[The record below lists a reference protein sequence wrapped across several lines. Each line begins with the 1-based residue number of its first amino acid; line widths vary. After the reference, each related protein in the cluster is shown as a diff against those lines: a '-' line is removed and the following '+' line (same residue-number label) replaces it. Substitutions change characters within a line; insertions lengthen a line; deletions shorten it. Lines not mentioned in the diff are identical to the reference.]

1 MKYETHDVVRER
13 LLSEHPEVRE
23 EYERLK
29 PRYEVVAKLI
39 RARHELQLT
48 QAQLAER
55 MGTTQNAIS
64 RLESG
69 QSDPRLDTLVRAA
82 HALGRDLTIRFAES
96 ESASNP

>member
-1 MKYETHDVVRER
+1 MKHETHDVVRER
-13 LLSEHPEVRE
+13 LLNEHPEVRH

-29 PRYEVVAKLI
+29 PRYEVIAKLI
-39 RARHELQLT
+39 QARHDLNLT

-69 QSDPRLDTLVRAA
+69 ESNPRLDTLVRAA
-82 HALGRDLTIRFAES
+82 RALGRDLTIEFAEMGS
-96 ESASNP
+96 GSNR

>member
-1 MKYETHDVVRER
+1 MKYETHQEVRER
-13 LLSEHPEVRE
+13 LLNEHPELRE

-29 PRYEVVAKLI
+29 PRYDVIAKLI
-39 RARHELQLT
+39 RARNELNLT

-69 QSDPRLDTLVRAA
+69 ELNPRLDTLVRAA
-82 HALGRDLTIRFAES
+82 HALGRDLTIEFAEAGS
-96 ESASNP
+96 GSSR

>member
-1 MKYETHDVVRER
+1 MKYETHQEVRER
-13 LLSEHPEVRE
+13 LLNEHPELRE

-29 PRYEVVAKLI
+29 PRYEVIAKLI
-39 RARHELQLT
+39 RARNELNLT

-69 QSDPRLDTLVRAA
+69 ESNPRLDTLVRAA
-82 HALGRDLTIRFAES
+82 HALGRDLTIEFAEAGS
-96 ESASNP
+96 GSSR

>member
-1 MKYETHDVVRER
+1 MTSDTHDAVRAR
-13 LLSEHPEVRE
+13 LLAEHPDIRD

-29 PRYEVVAKLI
+29 PRYEVITKLI
-39 RARHELQLT
+39 QARHDLNLT

-69 QSDPRLDTLVRAA
+69 ESNPRLDTLVRAA
-82 HALGRDLTIRFAES
+82 RAMGRDLTIEFAEAGTGS
-96 ESASNP
+96 SR